1 MNLNENLSQY
11 STENADSVHKKP
23 VCLFAKYIVLTMM

>member
-11 STENADSVHKKP
+11 STENADSIHKKTSLP
-23 VCLFAKYIVLTMM
+23 VC